1 MNDVTLHLGALLH
14 LRDDPEVHP
23 EAIDWSPDGALLVAD
38 GHIVFAGPAALAP
51 QINGVKTIRH
61 DGIIAPGFI
70 DAHIHFP
77 QTDIIGAYG
86 KSLLDWLSDYT
97 FPLESRFSDPVLAAE
112 VAEAFLDEILRNG
125 VTTALVFATSHVVA
139 TDALFNAAQKRS
151 MRMIGGKVLMDRG
164 APPELL
170 DAPGGGIAESENL
183 IRRWHGRDRLL
194 YAITPRFAVTSTD
207 AQLEAAGKLAAARPD
222 VYVHTHLAENTDE
235 CAAVQKSFP
244 GCGDYLG
251 VYEKFGLVRPRS
263 VFAHAIHMPENGFAR
278 MAKAEACA
286 AFCPSSNLFLGSGY
300 FDLKAAR
307 AAGAHVAFGS
317 DVGGGTSFSML
328 STMAEGYKVC
338 KGRDAPLNPFLAF
351 YIATLG
357 AARALKLDHQ
367 LGDFSAGKEAD
378 FIVLDP
384 ASTPIMARRA
394 AACGSLHD
402 LLFALMILG
411 DDRAI
416 KETWVN
422 GKLAHAR
429 YGAALMQTGNDAW
442 KTLKI

>member
-1 MNDVTLHLGALLH
+1 MSDVTLHLGALLH
-14 LRDDPEVHP
+14 LRDDPETHP
-23 EAIDWSPDGALLVAD
+23 DAIEWIPDGALLVED
-38 GHIVFAGPAALAP
+38 GHIVFAGPASTAP
-51 QINGVKTIRH
+51 NVTVAKTTHH

-97 FPLESRFSDPVLAAE
+97 FPLESRFSDPILAAE

-125 VTTALVFATSHVVA
+125 VTTALVFATQHVVS
-139 TDALFNAAQKRS
+139 TDAIFAAAQRRG
-151 MRMIGGKVLMDRG
+151 MRIIAGKVLMDRG

-170 DAPGGGIAESENL
+170 DAPGGGIAESEDL
-183 IRRWHGRDRLL
+183 IKRWHGKDRLL
-194 YAITPRFAVTSTD
+194 YAITPRFAVTSTA
-207 AQLEAAGKLAAARPD
+207 AQLQAAGELAAKYPD

-235 CAAVQKSFP
+235 CAFVKSAFP

-263 VFAHAIHMPENGFAR
+263 VFAHAIHMPEDGFAR
-278 MAKAEACA
+278 MAKAEACV

-307 AAGAHVAFGS
+307 AAGAPVSFGS

-357 AARALKLDHQ
+357 AARALKLDDR
-367 LGDFSAGKEAD
+367 LGDFSPGKEAD

-384 ASTPIMARRA
+384 IATPIIARRA
-394 AACGSLHD
+394 AACTSLHD
-402 LLFALMILG
+402 LLFAMMILG
-411 DDRAI
+411 DDRAV
-416 KETWVN
+416 KETWVS

-429 YGAALMQTGNDAW
+429 DGAAHTQNGNASW
-442 KTLKI
+442 LKLKI